1 MSELQAHVAV
11 VIDVTFDVP
20 TQPLGGRGTE
30 AGQQA
35 GEGRGLDAGKGS
47 EVNSKYD
54 ERDSHVDGHVMV
66 EEAQHRAPRQFNE
79 YENKA
84 KEDGQT
90 SFEHDELLWV
100 RIKVNP

>member
-1 MSELQAHVAV
+1 MVVDVAL
-11 VIDVTFDVP
+11 DVP
-20 TQPLGGRGTE
+20 KQPLGGRGTE

-35 GEGRGLDAGKGS
+35 SEGRGHDAGKGS
-47 EVNSKYD
+47 GVYGKYD
-54 ERDSHVDGHVMV
+54 ERDAHVDGHVMV

-90 SFEHDELLWV
+90 SFEHGELLEV